1 MKFFDITLNPV
12 TDGIVLGVD
21 TDVMEHAFII
31 GTNGEKRFA
40 DIEEVERIV
49 DELGSNMGSF
59 FIGEAKYMVLF
70 NIDKTFKIQ
79 NGRCLVGSVLVMAYE
94 GDRLGSIPDEDIDVV
109 MDLLES
115 RRVTVVDGSQKFSA
129 FEIL

>member
-12 TDGIVLGVD
+12 TDGILVGD
-21 TDVMEHAFII
+21 DKDVMEHALII

-40 DIEEVERIV
+40 GIEEVKRIIE
-49 DELGSNMGSF
+49 DLDPNGASF
-59 FIGEAKYMVLF
+59 LIGDAKYVVIF
-70 NIDKTFKIQ
+70 NMDKTFKIQ
-79 NGRCLVGSVLVMAYE
+79 NGRCLVGSVLVMAFE
-94 GDRLGSIPDEDIDVV
+94 GDRLGSIPDEDIDIV
-109 MDLLES
+109 MDLLEK

>member
-12 TDGIVLGVD
+12 TDGILVGDD

-31 GTNGEKRFA
+31 GTNGENRFV
-40 DIEEVERIV
+40 DIEEVKRIIE
-49 DELGSNMGSF
+49 ELEPNVGSF
-59 FIGEAKYMVLF
+59 LLGGAMYMVIF
-70 NIDKTFKIQ
+70 NMDKTFKVQ

>member
-12 TDGIVLGVD
+12 TDGILVGDD
-21 TDVMEHAFII
+21 TDVMEHAFIF

-40 DIEEVERIV
+40 DIEEVKRIIE
-49 DELGSNMGSF
+49 ELEPNVGSF
-59 FIGEAKYMVLF
+59 LLGGAMYMVIF
-70 NIDKTFKIQ
+70 NMDKTFKVQ